1 MKKWFT
7 RSAVILLSA
16 SICLT
21 ACDKNDDNDEKAKT
35 NTDKLTL
42 AAWKYDKASL
52 DVNKDGTGDV
62 PVPDSEIEACE
73 RDNLITFKA
82 DNTGTVDEGPTKC
95 ASSDPQSTGFLWT
108 FKTNET
114 VINFPTAILA
124 GVDGDVTIVSLTE
137 TSLVLKREVDGV
149 PVFISPSGTA
159 NIILTLKH

>member
-1 MKKWFT
+1 MKKRFPQ
-7 RSAVILLSA
+7 SLLMLL
-16 SICLT
+16 IGGMCFT
-21 ACDKNDDNDEKAKT
+21 ACDKNDDKDKEKT
-35 NTDKLTL
+35 NTDKITL
-42 AAWKYDKASL
+42 AAWKFDKASL
-52 DVNKDGTGDV
+52 DVNKDGTGDF

-95 ASSDPQSTGFLWT
+95 ATSDPQSVPFVWT

-137 TSLVLKREVDGV
+137 TSMVLKREVDGV
-149 PVFISPSGTA
+149 PVLLSPTGKA